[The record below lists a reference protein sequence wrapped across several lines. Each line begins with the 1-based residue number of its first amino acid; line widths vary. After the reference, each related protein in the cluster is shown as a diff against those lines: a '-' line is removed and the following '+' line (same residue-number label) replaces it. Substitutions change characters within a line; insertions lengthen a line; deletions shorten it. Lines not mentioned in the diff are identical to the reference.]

1 MICSWDD
8 FRCDRTSQ
16 EFWCTQNLQL
26 DFRVYG
32 RFQYRERAFSDVGDE
47 GRRWRPCYCTKL
59 GFGNAKIF
67 SFKAK
72 TAANKHATLGSS
84 DKVTVLASPRAKKAL
99 IHRKRIFNMISFLY
113 RGCVTDRQVPYQLNT
128 KMTKSKK

>member
-1 MICSWDD
+1 M
-8 FRCDRTSQ
+8 FM
-16 EFWCTQNLQL
+16 
-26 DFRVYG
+26 G
-32 RFQYRERAFSDVGDE
+32 RFQVRPDVARVLVHAKSTIGLPRLRNISDRERAFSDVGDE

-84 DKVTVLASPRAKKAL
+84 DKVTVIASPRAKKAL

-128 KMTKSKK
+128 KITKSKK